1 MDGSRII
8 VALDYPSAEEAVR
21 FVEQVQPAECRLKVG
36 VELFTAAG
44 PSFVKRL
51 VKLGFDVFLDL
62 KFHDIPSTVARAC
75 RAAADLGVWMLNVH
89 TLGGAHMLTAACEA
103 IGSSESRPKLIGV
116 TLLTSYSQR
125 DVEQVGLPGSID
137 ETVGSLAQLAHDAG
151 LDGVVCSPRETAGL
165 RRRFGEKFILV
176 TPGVRPADTDADDQV
191 RTSTPRE
198 ALDRGAN
205 YLVIGRP
212 ITRAP
217 DPRIALDAINRQID
231 TA

>member
-1 MDGSRII
+1 MDSSQII

-44 PSFVKRL
+44 PSFVEKL

-62 KFHDIPSTVARAC
+62 KFYDIPNTVARAC
-75 RAAADLGVWMLNVH
+75 HAAAHLGVWMLNVH
-89 TLGGAHMLTAACEA
+89 TLGGARMLTAAREVVG
-103 IGSSESRPKLIGV
+103 IPENRPKLIGV
-116 TLLTSYSQR
+116 TLLTSYSQK
-125 DVEQVGLPGSID
+125 DVEQVGLHGSLD

-165 RRRFGEKFILV
+165 CRRFGEKFVLV
-176 TPGVRPADTDADDQV
+176 TPGVRPADANSDDQV
-191 RTSTPRE
+191 RTLTPRE
-198 ALDRGAN
+198 ALGRGAH
-205 YLVIGRP
+205 YLVVGRP

-217 DPRIALDAINRQID
+217 DPRVALDAINREID
-231 TA
+231 IG